1 MNRRNF
7 ALSWGRKMFFGLG
20 WPLFS
25 LIGLFHLSG
34 QLIPE
39 STLSIVYFVMTF
51 IGHYGL
57 LTSLI
62 FFILYVPIVSLI
74 PSYYFSRLWTVV
86 LVLVTAA
93 LLAFDA
99 YLFSHYRL
107 HISPFVIDLVQNG
120 AIEKL
125 LQVKQIALVGV
136 GAAGLALF
144 LYIWIRGESLWRS
157 MQRRFSNPVRN
168 WYLVLILFSF
178 LGSQALHIYGDA
190 FGKFE
195 ITQYSQLFPFHYP
208 ATARGF
214 FSKLSIPM
222 TESTTNPLMTGNF
235 HYPLSKM
242 SCSGVKNKNI
252 LFILAD
258 QWKPETL
265 NEELMPSLTHYEQH
279 GIKFSNHQA
288 TSTEASDAIFSLL
301 YSMPGFYKEAA
312 ALKKKTSVFMEELSK
327 RNYEFSMTENWDGW
341 IKAYIEKEN
350 KSPFFGIMNV
360 NLDQDENSIKAFDAR
375 VRKVIEELEAKDILE
390 NTIVVI
396 TAQQGSSLSD
406 MKVPLIM
413 IWNDS
418 PHHDISS
425 FTSHYDI
432 VPTLMSEIW
441 ECKNDSRTYS
451 YGESLFKEENKASYL
466 ISSPKDYLVLD
477 PNDSEM
483 IKITPGYNFKVEGN
497 ISTEFLLNTLKEA
510 TRFYKK

>member
-7 ALSWGRKMFFGLG
+7 ALTWGRKMFFGLG

-39 STLSIVYFVMTF
+39 SPLSIVYFVMTF

-62 FFILYVPIVSLI
+62 YFILFVPLVSLI
-74 PSYYFSRLWTVV
+74 PSYYFSRLWTVI
-86 LVLVTAA
+86 LVLGTSA

-99 YLFSHYRL
+99 YLFSQYRL
-107 HISPFVIDLVQNG
+107 HISPFVIDLIQDG
-120 AIEKL
+120 AFEKL
-125 LQVKQIALVGV
+125 LQVKQIVLVAI
-136 GAAGLALF
+136 GAVSLALF

-168 WYLVLILFSF
+168 WYLVLIPFSF
-178 LGSQALHIYGDA
+178 IGGQALHIYGDA
-190 FGKFE
+190 LGKFE

-208 ATARGF
+208 ITARGVLN
-214 FSKLSIPM
+214 KLGLQT
-222 TESTTNPLMTGNF
+222 TESNTNPLMAGNF
-235 HYPLSKM
+235 HYPKSKM
-242 SCSGVKNKNI
+242 LCSGDENKNI

-258 QWKPETL
+258 EWIPDSL

-288 TSTEASDAIFSLL
+288 TSTDSSDAIFSLL
-301 YSMPGFYKEAA
+301 YSMPSFYKEAA
-312 ALKKKTSVFMEELSK
+312 TFKKKTSVFMDELSK

-341 IKAYIEKEN
+341 IQSYVNKEN
-350 KSPFFGIMNV
+350 RPPFFGMMNV
-360 NLDQDENSIKAFDAR
+360 NLTQDESSIKAFDATI
-375 VRKVIEELEAKDILE
+375 RKVVEELEAQNILKD
-390 NTIVVI
+390 TVVVI
-396 TAQQGSSLSD
+396 TAQQGSSIND
-406 MKVPLIM
+406 MKVPLVM
-413 IWNDS
+413 IWNEN
-418 PHHDISS
+418 PHHTITS

-466 ISSPKDYLVLD
+466 ISSPKEYLVLD
-477 PNDSEM
+477 PDDSEM
-483 IKITPGYNFKVEGN
+483 IKITPGYNYKVEGD
-497 ISTEFLLNTLKEA
+497 ISIEFLLNTLREA
-510 TRFYKK
+510 TRFYKR